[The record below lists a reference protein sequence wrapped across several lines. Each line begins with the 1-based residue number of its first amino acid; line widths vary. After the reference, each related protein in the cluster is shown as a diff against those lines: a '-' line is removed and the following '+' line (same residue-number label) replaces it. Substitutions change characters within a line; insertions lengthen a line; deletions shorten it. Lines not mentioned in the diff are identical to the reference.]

1 MFRSFLQSNEKDTK
15 LFDEA
20 IDTMKKY
27 IKISMLSV
35 GSKKLIKSK
44 NVLCFQIFG
53 YDFIIDENFK
63 PWILEINDNPGL
75 SISSPVI
82 AKLIPRMFD
91 DAMRLTIDK
100 IFDTVYDESMI
111 EKETNQYKSKYQL
124 DGYSDY
130 ENVFEFLGNI
140 KNE

>member
-1 MFRSFLQSNEKDTK
+1 
-15 LFDEA
+15 
-20 IDTMKKY
+20 
-27 IKISMLSV
+27 MLSI
-35 GSKKLIKSK
+35 GSKKLLKSK

-100 IFDTVYDESMI
+100 IFNTVYSNEVIDSN
-111 EKETNQYKSKYQL
+111 TNSYKSKYPL
-124 DGYSDY
+124 DGYNEN
-130 ENVFEFLGNI
+130 ENVFEFLCNI
-140 KNE
+140 NK